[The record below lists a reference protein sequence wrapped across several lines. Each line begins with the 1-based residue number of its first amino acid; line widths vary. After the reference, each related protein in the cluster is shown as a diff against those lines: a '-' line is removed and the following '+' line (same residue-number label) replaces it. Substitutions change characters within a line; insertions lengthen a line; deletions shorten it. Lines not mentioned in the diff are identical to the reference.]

1 MRCSLSQLAH
11 GLQTTLSSCGS
22 YLSFIYHQ
30 LSLSTINEFIS
41 DQRDEVHF
49 PGHTYLWFLYLPI
62 SWFLVNPVMA
72 LASRLLDIATSST
85 VKVNA
90 SHVPTFY
97 APETY
102 SSADGGLLFGIILP
116 VVAAIFGALH
126 CIAWNFHFPSH
137 IEQLLWRIGSL
148 TITLIPSAP
157 LVIVLITAAFRFLPD
172 FLCNKSDFR
181 LSIPSISLPQC
192 VKTVVDVIVSIV
204 LAIALFLGGSAIVAY
219 MLARLLLLTQAIMLL
234 RKQPESAFYAIKWAN
249 FLPHI

>member
-30 LSLSTINEFIS
+30 LSLSAIEEFLN
-41 DQRDEVHF
+41 DQRDELFF
-49 PGHTYLWFLYLPI
+49 PGDTYLWFLYLPI
-62 SWFLVNPVMA
+62 LWFFINPVKA
-72 LASRLLDIATSST
+72 LGSPLLDIATSST
-85 VKVNA
+85 VKVDA

-97 APETY
+97 APKTN
-102 SSADGGLLFGIILP
+102 SLADSELLFGIILP

-126 CIAWNFHFPSH
+126 CIAWNFHFPSD

-148 TITLIPSAP
+148 TITLIPPASACITFI
-157 LVIVLITAAFRFLPD
+157 IVFLLD
-172 FLCNKSDFR
+172 FLRKEYG
-181 LSIPSISLPQC
+181 LSLREC
-192 VKTVVDVIVSIV
+192 VGPVMVDM
-204 LAIALFLGGSAIVAY
+204 LWAIFAFLGGAALVAY

-234 RKQPESAFYAIKWAN
+234 RKQPESAFYAINWAN

>member
-1 MRCSLSQLAH
+1 
-11 GLQTTLSSCGS
+11 
-22 YLSFIYHQ
+22 
-30 LSLSTINEFIS
+30 
-41 DQRDEVHF
+41 
-49 PGHTYLWFLYLPI
+49 LWFFI
-62 SWFLVNPVMA
+62 IPVSA
-72 LASRLLDIATSST
+72 LTIPLTNIASSST
-85 VKVNA
+85 VEVNA

-97 APETY
+97 APYTTL
-102 SSADGGLLFGIILP
+102 SAEDPLLFGIILP

-148 TITLIPSAP
+148 TITLIPLAP

-172 FLCNKSDFR
+172 FLWNKYDFR

-192 VKTVVDVIVSIV
+192 VKTVLDVIVSIV
-204 LAIALFLGGSAIVAY
+204 FAIALFLGGSAIVAY

-234 RKQPESAFYAIKWAN
+234 RKQPESAFYAINWAN